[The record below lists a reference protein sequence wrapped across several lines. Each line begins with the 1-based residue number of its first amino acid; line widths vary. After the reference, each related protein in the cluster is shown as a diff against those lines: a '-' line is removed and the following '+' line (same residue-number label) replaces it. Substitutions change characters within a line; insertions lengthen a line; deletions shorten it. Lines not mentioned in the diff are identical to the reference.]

1 MLYDFIQLDR
11 SREVPLWQQLYEG
24 LRQAITSGKLSP
36 GEKLASIRQTCN
48 ELSISR
54 TTVETAYGRLCMEG
68 FAESQPQSGYRI
80 RSVLPQP
87 NTAPVQ
93 KALKP
98 QYDFG
103 TSSID
108 PQAADLEAWRK
119 RMRAILGDS
128 RVLTSYGDPQGEPYL
143 RQQLSRYAFRARGV
157 KAGQDCIFI
166 GAGVGPLLQ
175 LLCPLF
181 PEKPQVFLESPG
193 FSQAEQIFRDY
204 GFPIEVPES
213 MDRRY
218 ESPILPD
225 CKNGIAAELPSLR
238 PKMASS
244 AAALRRTQLF
254 SWVQAQPGRY
264 ILEDDYN
271 GELRYKTRTL
281 PAFQGFCPEKTIYL
295 GSFSKLLIP
304 SVRIAYMVLPP
315 DLSEKARQRVQTL
328 NQTAGKTEQLALAE
342 YIRLG
347 LLEKH
352 LRRLRRLNAR
362 KSQVLL
368 SALEEV
374 FGARADYTLYETH
387 LAVVMT
393 LKQPTDAAALCRR
406 AQAFGVR
413 CHPSPGYFENGSQ
426 ITLGF
431 SGIREEEILPGIH
444 RLGDALNATPEIEKP
459 ET

>member
-11 SREVPLWQQLYEG
+11 SKRAPLWLQLYEG
-24 LRQAITSGKLSP
+24 LRQAIQSGKLSA
-36 GEKLASIRQTCN
+36 GEKLASIRQACS
-48 ELSISR
+48 ELSVSR

-68 FAESQPQSGYRI
+68 FTESQPQSGYRV
-80 RSVLPQP
+80 RSALPQP
-87 NTAPVQ
+87 SIAP
-93 KALKP
+93 KHSAWKP
-98 QYDFG
+98 RYDFG
-103 TSSID
+103 TSAID
-108 PQAADLEAWRK
+108 PQAADLETWK
-119 RMRAILGDS
+119 RLMRAVLGD
-128 RVLTSYGDPQGEPYL
+128 RRILTSYGDPQGESCL
-143 RQQLSRYAFRARGV
+143 REQLSRYAFRARGV
-157 KAGQDCIFI
+157 KAGPDCIFI

-181 PEKPQVFLESPG
+181 PEKPPVFLESPG

-204 GFPIEVPES
+204 GFPMEVPGT
-213 MDRRY
+213 MDRKY
-218 ESPILPD
+218 DSPILPE
-225 CKNGIAAELPSLR
+225 CQSGIAAELPSLR
-238 PKMASS
+238 PKMTSS
-244 AAALRRTQLF
+244 AAALRRSQLS

-281 PAFQGFCPEKTIYL
+281 PAFQGSCPEKTIYL

-304 SVRIAYMVLPP
+304 SVRIAYMVLPQ
-315 DLSEKARQRVQTL
+315 DLADKARQRVRTL

-347 LLEKH
+347 FLEKH
-352 LRRLRRLNAR
+352 LRRLRRLNSR
-362 KSQVLL
+362 KSQALL

-374 FGARADYTLYETH
+374 FGSRADYTLYETH

-393 LKQPTDAAALCRR
+393 LKQTVDSVSLCTLAREAGILCR
-406 AQAFGVR
+406 
-413 CHPSPGYFENGSQ
+413 PSPGYFETCSQ

-444 RLGDALNATPEIEKP
+444 ALGKAFSDALEP
-459 ET
+459 

>member
-11 SREVPLWQQLYEG
+11 SKASPLWLQLYEG
-24 LRQAITSGKLSP
+24 LRQAIQTGKLSP

-48 ELSISR
+48 ELSVSR

-68 FAESQPQSGYRI
+68 LAESQPQSGYRV
-80 RSVLPQP
+80 RSALPQP
-87 NTAPVQ
+87 SIAPVHP
-93 KALKP
+93 LWKP
-98 QYDFG
+98 RYDFG

-108 PQAADLEAWRK
+108 PQAADLENWK
-119 RMRAILGDS
+119 KLMRAVLGDS
-128 RVLTSYGDPQGEPYL
+128 RILTSYGDPQGEPYL
-143 RQQLSRYAFRARGV
+143 REQLSRYAFRARGV
-157 KAGQDCIFI
+157 KAGPDCIFI

-181 PEKPQVFLESPG
+181 PEKPPVFLESPG

-204 GFPIEVPES
+204 GFPIEVPGA
-213 MDRRY
+213 MDRKY
-218 ESPILPD
+218 GSPSLPESG
-225 CKNGIAAELPSLR
+225 CCIAAELPSLR
-238 PKMASS
+238 PKMTSS
-244 AAALRRTQLF
+244 AAALRRSQLS
-254 SWVQAQPGRY
+254 SWVQARPGRY

-281 PAFQGFCPEKTIYL
+281 PAFQGSCPEKTIYL

-315 DLSEKARQRVQTL
+315 DLAEKARQRLQTL

-362 KSQVLL
+362 KSQALL

-374 FGARADYTLYETH
+374 FGSRADNTLYETH

-393 LKQPTDAAALCRR
+393 LKKQTDPAHLCDLARD
-406 AQAFGVR
+406 AGIR
-413 CHPSPGYFENGSQ
+413 CHPSPGYFETCSQ

-431 SGIREEEILPGIH
+431 SGIREEEILSGIIA
-444 RLGDALNATPEIEKP
+444 LGKAWEAALSE
-459 ET
+459 

>member
-11 SREVPLWQQLYEG
+11 SKASPLWLQLYEG
-24 LRQAITSGKLSP
+24 LRQAIQSGKLSP

-48 ELSISR
+48 ELSVSR

-68 FAESQPQSGYRI
+68 LAESQPQSGYRV
-80 RSVLPQP
+80 RSALPQP
-87 NTAPVQ
+87 SIAPVHP
-93 KALKP
+93 LWKP
-98 QYDFG
+98 RYDFG

-108 PQAADLEAWRK
+108 PQAADLETWK
-119 RMRAILGDS
+119 KLMRAVLGDS
-128 RVLTSYGDPQGEPYL
+128 RILTSYGDPQGEPYL
-143 RQQLSRYAFRARGV
+143 REQLSRYAFRARGV
-157 KAGQDCIFI
+157 KAGPDCIFI
-166 GAGVGPLLQ
+166 GAGVGPLLH

-181 PEKPQVFLESPG
+181 PEKPPVFLESPG
-193 FSQAEQIFRDY
+193 FSQAEQIFLDY
-204 GFPIEVPES
+204 GFPIEVPGA
-213 MDRRY
+213 MDRKY
-218 ESPILPD
+218 GSPSLPESG
-225 CKNGIAAELPSLR
+225 CCIAAELPSLR
-238 PKMASS
+238 PKMTSS
-244 AAALRRTQLF
+244 AAALRRSQLS
-254 SWVQAQPGRY
+254 SWVQARPGRY

-281 PAFQGFCPEKTIYL
+281 PAFQGSCPEKTIYL

-315 DLSEKARQRVQTL
+315 DLAEKARQRLQTL

-362 KSQVLL
+362 KSQALL

-374 FGARADYTLYETH
+374 FGNRADYTLYETH

-393 LKQPTDAAALCRR
+393 LKKQADPAHLCDLARDA
-406 AQAFGVR
+406 GIR
-413 CHPSPGYFENGSQ
+413 CHPSPGYFEACSQ

-431 SGIREEEILPGIH
+431 SGIREEEILPGIIA
-444 RLGDALNATPEIEKP
+444 LGIAWEAALSE
-459 ET
+459 